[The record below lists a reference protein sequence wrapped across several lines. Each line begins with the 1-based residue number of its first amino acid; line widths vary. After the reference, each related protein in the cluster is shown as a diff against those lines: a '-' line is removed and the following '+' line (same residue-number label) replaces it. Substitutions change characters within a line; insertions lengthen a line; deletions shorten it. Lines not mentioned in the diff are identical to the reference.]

1 MVRRVLTAFF
11 RGDAPVAQ
19 LDRALVYGTRG
30 RKFESSRARQM
41 DEEGDL
47 RWMRRALAEADVA
60 ATKGEVPVGCAIVSA
75 SGELLATGHNLRET
89 DEDPTAH
96 AEIVA
101 MRAAAR
107 KLGTWR
113 LESTTLFVTL
123 EPCVMCAG
131 AMVNARVGRVVYG
144 CADPKAGACST
155 LFTIGEDTRLNHR
168 FPTTGG
174 VLAEEAAERLRGFF
188 AALRAQG
195 KK

>member
-1 MVRRVLTAFF
+1 MQ
-11 RGDAPVAQ
+11 DA
-19 LDRALVYGTRG
+19 D
-30 RKFESSRARQM
+30 
-41 DEEGDL
+41 
-47 RWMRRALAEADVA
+47 WMLSALAEADVA
-60 ATKGEVPVGCAIVSA
+60 ATKGEVLVGCVIVSA
-75 SGELLATGHNLRET
+75 TGVLLAAGHNLRET

-101 MRAAAR
+101 MRAAAQ

-113 LESTTLFVTL
+113 LEDTTLFVTL

-144 CADPKAGACST
+144 CDDPKAGACKT
-155 LFTIGEDTRLNHR
+155 LYTIGQDLRLNHR
-168 FPTTGG
+168 FPVEGG
-174 VLAEEAAERLRGFF
+174 VRAEECADRLRQFF